1 MMMIFIF
8 YVKYYMKKMV
18 YTITKKNN
26 QSKIKINFENDLLF
40 IIYLENIYGLSNI
53 ETIISNHKSDILN
66 YISLNYKIK
75 LLNGN
80 VYIKNVNDIK
90 KLEIFFL
97 NKLYLIKLDRLF
109 LNSKTNRYLKVL
121 KEYMF
126 NLTNKKKN
134 YTQVTI
140 LDEDKYPTD
149 YFLINDN
156 EPKVTDLK
164 RFMNKNKLF
173 LLTPLIFYD
182 FFIIINIHK
191 EFFEIDSNIFL
202 TVFNNDKLVLFIF
215 DHVKLKIYCIYK
227 NINPKKIFKKYF
239 TKIKIYERIENKLI
253 FEHESKFYSI
263 CVYEY
268 FPYITSYFNF
278 KNHIFNYFI

>member
-1 MMMIFIF
+1 
-8 YVKYYMKKMV
+8 MKKMV